1 MVDNCQFIN
10 RRNQSKEYRHSNH
23 SVGLA
28 HVHLVWIPKRRK
40 KVLVNKI
47 KTRLAAILEEVANEN
62 NWLIKALEIAPDR
75 VHVLIEHGSDV
86 AIHKIVKALKG
97 RSSRLLR
104 QEFPQLL
111 KLPSLWTHSYFYD
124 TTGKIST
131 AKVVQ
136 YINDPHHSD

>member
-1 MVDNCQFIN
+1 MRD
-10 RRNQSKEYRHSNH
+10 RSKEYRHSNQ

-40 KVLVNKI
+40 KVLVKGI
-47 KTRLAAILEEVANEN
+47 KTRLAAILGEVATEN
-62 NWLIKALEIAPDR
+62 DGLIKGLEIAPDH
-75 VHVLIEHGSDV
+75 VHVLLEHGSDV

-104 QEFPQLL
+104 QEFPVHVRLRKLL

-131 AKVVQ
+131 AKVLK
-136 YINDPHHSD
+136 YINDPHQGD